1 MLKARSL
8 LIGIVCASLVALT
21 GRWDRK
27 EIEEIGIVLGIGL
40 DAAKDRMT
48 MVHSLAVP
56 KAFAAKEKGKLKNYV
71 NVVSEGDVVFK
82 NVRDLAAS
90 LVRYPT
96 YEHLKVVVISEEL
109 ARTFDLRKVMDFL
122 LRNSETRRSIKV
134 MISQNKAKDV
144 FEPVPPLESNSALK
158 LSELADAASQTLTI
172 APKLKLG
179 EMSARL
185 SAGTS
190 FVMQRVTMTKQGAK
204 LSGGAVIRGS
214 DGKWIGWLDE
224 NAMQGLNLML
234 KGDKRR
240 NGIISAT
247 DPDSGAR
254 FVYEIRELTSTITP
268 GSRETKSPLL

>member
-1 MLKARSL
+1 
-8 LIGIVCASLVALT
+8 
-21 GRWDRK
+21 
-27 EIEEIGIVLGIGL
+27 
-40 DAAKDRMT
+40 MT

-234 KGDKRR
+234 KGTRE
-240 NGIISAT
+240 GTESSAPRIRT
-247 DPDSGAR
+247 AGHGSCTKYVSSPAQSPPDQGR
-254 FVYEIRELTSTITP
+254 PNLLYYEHRDGRKAAGRLEV
-268 GSRETKSPLL
+268 SRECLR